1 MKLNYT
7 NTIKHYFYEL
17 IQKLGRVLK
26 LMIKFNFAIAH
37 KI

>member
-1 MKLNYT
+1 MKPNYI
-7 NTIKHYFYEL
+7 NAIKHDFYQL
-17 IQKLGRVLK
+17 TQKLGRVLK